1 MSQLQ
6 KQISEYQKLSSQYE
20 ELKSINESQNI
31 QLLKVE
37 NEDLMDKLQVLEQQ
51 CIDSESQDK
60 EHFNLLKERIQ
71 QLEQQCS
78 EY

>member
-60 EHFNLLKERIQ
+60 EQFNLLKERI
-71 QLEQQCS
+71 
-78 EY
+78 